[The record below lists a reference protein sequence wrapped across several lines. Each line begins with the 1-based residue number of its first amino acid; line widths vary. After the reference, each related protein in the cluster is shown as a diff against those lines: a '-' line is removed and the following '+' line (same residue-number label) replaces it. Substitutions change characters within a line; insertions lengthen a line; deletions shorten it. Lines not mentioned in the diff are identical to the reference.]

1 MQSAETGFTRFFHS
15 CRNHSP
21 PSVLKKERFCRKRL
35 QTDGLDIIQRN
46 NITEEEK

>member
-1 MQSAETGFTRFFHS
+1 MQSAATGFARIFLS

-21 PSVLKKERFCRKRL
+21 PSVPEKERFCRKLL